1 MLSFL
6 LLSLPGEAEHD
17 SQDSGAELYY
27 TIPPM
32 KAYQVLSS
40 PSPSHTEV
48 KQLLDDEL
56 KVISVSEND
65 EHSED
70 ESISDAQRKKS
81 MTLYNQA
88 YNHLT
93 TALELNPNCSIYLH
107 YLVSVSS
114 HPRALAFKFYYYI
127 LMSCAAITV

>member
-1 MLSFL
+1 
-6 LLSLPGEAEHD
+6 
-17 SQDSGAELYY
+17 
-27 TIPPM
+27 M
-32 KAYQVLSS
+32 KAYRYALSS
-40 PSPSHTEV
+40 PSPCTEV

-56 KVISVSEND
+56 KVISESETH

-81 MTLYNQA
+81 IGLYNQA

-93 TALELNPNCSIYLH
+93 IALELNPNCSIYLH

-114 HPRALAFKFYYYI
+114 HPRAMAFKFYYYI